1 MSKYII
7 NGPAKLSGK
16 VNISGAKNA
25 ALKLIPAAILADSPS
40 EISNVPDIVDIE
52 KMVHIVSSL
61 GAKISFDNNTVDVDP
76 TSINLTDLEE
86 EYVKKLR
93 GSVVLVG
100 PMLAKYGKVKLAQP
114 GGCLIGVRA
123 IDDHLDLFSQMGVQI
138 DNMGDHYIFSGKPKA
153 GDIVLNKLSV
163 TATENAIMATVL
175 SPGTTHIHVAAAEP
189 EIADLASFLN
199 AMGANIRG
207 AGTHD
212 IIIKGVSKLIGTNY
226 SVMPDRIEA
235 GTYLLAAIATNS
247 AIEISPIIPDHMSI
261 VLRKL
266 ERSGAKFI
274 IEKTATHAK
283 ITTQQ
288 HNEIKS
294 LSIDTRTYPGFPTDL
309 QSVYA
314 VFSTQ
319 THGLTKIFETLY
331 EGRYGYV
338 EEIRKMGA
346 IINVETAHIISID
359 GPQKLRGT
367 KINALDIRGGAAL
380 VLAALIAGGET
391 EIDNI
396 ELIQR
401 GYEDMD
407 KKLAAL
413 GVDIKQIKS

>member
-1 MSKYII
+1 MSKYKII
-7 NGPAKLSGK
+7 GPAKLDGK
-16 VNISGAKNA
+16 VTISGAKNA

-40 EISNVPDIVDIE
+40 KISNVPKIIDIN
-52 KMVHIVSSL
+52 KMVHIIESL
-61 GAKISFDNNTVDVDP
+61 GAKISFNNNTVDIDP
-76 TSINLTDLEE
+76 SSINSTDLEE

-123 IDDHLDLFSQMGVQI
+123 IDDHLDLFNQLGVKI

-153 GDIVLNKLSV
+153 SDIILNKLSV

-175 SPGTTHIHVAAAEP
+175 SAGTTHIHVAAAEP
-189 EIADLASFLN
+189 EIVDLANYLN
-199 AMGANIRG
+199 KMGAKISG

-212 IIIKGVSKLIGTNY
+212 IIIEGVDKLEGTEY

-247 AIEISPIIPDHMSI
+247 EVEISPIIPDHMSI

-266 ERSGAKFI
+266 ERCGAKFHLDKI
-274 IEKTATHAK
+274 NGYSK
-283 ITTQQ
+283 ITTEK
-288 HNEIKS
+288 HNALKS
-294 LSIDTRTYPGFPTDL
+294 FDIDTRTYPGFPTDL

-314 VFSTQ
+314 VFATQ
-319 THGLTKIFETLY
+319 TQGSTKIFETLY

-338 EEIRKMGA
+338 DEIRKMGA
-346 IINVETAHIISID
+346 KINVETAHIVSID

-380 VLAALIAGGET
+380 VLAALVAEGET
-391 EIDNI
+391 EIDNV
-396 ELIQR
+396 ELIER
-401 GYEDMD
+401 GYEDMHA
-407 KKLAAL
+407 KLAKL
-413 GVDIKQIKS
+413 GVKIELIR

>member
-1 MSKYII
+1 MSKYKIF
-7 NGPAKLSGK
+7 GPAKLNGK
-16 VNISGAKNA
+16 VTISGAKNA

-40 EISNVPDIVDIE
+40 TILNVPKIIDID
-52 KMVHIVSSL
+52 KMIHIVGSL
-61 GAKISFDNNTVDVDP
+61 GAKISLDNNVVHLDP
-76 TSINLTDLEE
+76 STINSTDLEE
-86 EYVKKLR
+86 GFVKKLR

-123 IDDHLDLFSQMGVQI
+123 IDDHLDLFNQLGVKI
-138 DNMGDHYIFSGKPKA
+138 DNMGDHYIFNGKPKA
-153 GDIVLNKLSV
+153 GDIILNKLSV

-189 EIADLASFLN
+189 EIADLANYLN
-199 AMGANIRG
+199 KMGAKISG

-212 IIIKGVSKLIGTNY
+212 IIIEGVDKLNGVEY

-247 AIEISPIIPDHMSI
+247 IVEIFPIIPDHMSI

-266 ERSGAKFI
+266 ERCGAKFR
-274 IEKTATHAK
+274 IEKSGENNKIITETHG
-283 ITTQQ
+283 
-288 HNEIKS
+288 ELKS
-294 LSIDTRTYPGFPTDL
+294 FSIDTRTYPGFPTDL

-314 VFSTQ
+314 VFATQ
-319 THGLTKIFETLY
+319 TKGPTQIFETLY

-338 EEIRKMGA
+338 EEIKKMGA
-346 IINVETAHIISID
+346 EINVKTAHIITID
-359 GPQKLRGT
+359 GPQKLKGT

-380 VLAALIAGGET
+380 VLAALVADGET

-396 ELIQR
+396 ELIER
-401 GYEDMD
+401 GYENMD

-413 GVDIKQIKS
+413 GVDIKLEK